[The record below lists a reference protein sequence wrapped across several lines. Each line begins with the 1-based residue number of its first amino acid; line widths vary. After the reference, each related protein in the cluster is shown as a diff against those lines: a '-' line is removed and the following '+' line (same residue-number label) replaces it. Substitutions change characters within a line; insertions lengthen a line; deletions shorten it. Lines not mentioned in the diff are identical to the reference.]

1 MQTIKKHST
10 LFIILGII
18 AVVVAAM
25 LYVLLQPQQ
34 ASTPS
39 DNANTG
45 SGEQAGDST
54 EPANNGTVT
63 EPSTATP
70 GRYEDYNEAAFNQTE
85 GRRVL
90 FFHAPWCPQCRA
102 LDASIK
108 AGTVPSGVTIFKTDY
123 DSNQELR
130 QKYGVTIQ
138 TTLVEVDENGNE
150 VKKYVAYDEPTFDA
164 VMAAM
169 NL

>member
-1 MQTIKKHST
+1 MQAVKKHST
-10 LFIILGII
+10 LIIILAII
-18 AVVVAAM
+18 AVVAAAM
-25 LYVLLQPQQ
+25 LYVILRPQQ
-34 ASTPS
+34 AVTPG
-39 DNANTG
+39 DTENANNGTQQTG
-45 SGEQAGDST
+45 GNST
-54 EPANNGTVT
+54 EPANGGNG
-63 EPSTATP
+63 ATP
-70 GRYEDYNEAAFNQTE
+70 TTPGKYEDYNETAFNQAE
-85 GRRVL
+85 GRRIL

-108 AGTVPSGVTIFKTDY
+108 DSTVPSGVTIFKIDY
-123 DSNQELR
+123 DSNQTLR

-150 VKKYVAYDEPTFDA
+150 IKKYVAYDEPTFDA